1 MIKAACAGF
10 VVLASLSLSFASAVA
25 QPPDLGCTSSPSSNA
40 TQTLRCDNGITIVAE
55 SGARFELKDNNRDG
69 HIDSIEL
76 SSKALFIEVP
86 RKPGGARFKV
96 LTPQAIAAV
105 RGTKWAVDASDG
117 KTAVFVADGRVA
129 VSRRGGGKSVTLGV
143 GEGVDVEGPGALVVK
158 RWGAPRVAALMARL
172 GQ

>member
-10 VVLASLSLSFASAVA
+10 VVLASLALSLEPVAA
-25 QPPDLGCTSSPSSNA
+25 QPANLGCTSSPSSNA

-76 SSKALFIEVP
+76 SSKALLVEVP
-86 RKPGGARFKV
+86 RKPGGNRFKV

-129 VSRRGGGKSVTLGV
+129 VSRRAGGKSVTLGV

>member
-1 MIKAACAGF
+1 MFKAARAGF
-10 VVLASLSLSFASAVA
+10 FALASLCLTFAEVSA
-25 QPPDLGCTSSPSSNA
+25 QPATLGCTSSPSSNA
-40 TQTLRCDNGITIVAE
+40 TQILRCDNGITIVAE

-76 SSKALFIEVP
+76 SSKALLVEVP
-86 RKPGGARFKV
+86 KKPGGNRFKV

-129 VSRRGGGKSVTLGV
+129 VSRRAGGKSVTLGV
-143 GEGVDVEGPGALVVK
+143 GEGVDVEGTGALVVK
-158 RWGAPRVAALMARL
+158 QWGAPRVTALMARL